1 MLPFTNINALIIDM
15 DGVLWHGDQ
24 PISGLN
30 HFFETLRTLKIP
42 FILATNNASL
52 TTQQYIKKLAKMGV
66 DVYKKEILTSAM
78 ATAHYLSLHYT
89 PETTSI
95 FVIGESG
102 IKEPLRDK
110 GFNLTDLY
118 EINDRSGI
126 NSKTG
131 AHLVVCGI
139 DREISW
145 DKLATATLN
154 INAGATFIGT
164 NGDMSLPTELGETQG
179 NGAIL
184 AALTATTRITPTIIG
199 KPGPIIYQQAM
210 DILQSKPEETIA
222 IGDRLDTDILGA
234 IRANIRSL
242 LVLTGVSSEEDVSAS
257 NFKPTWTMDNITSI
271 TLALNQAHKNKAQ

>member
-1 MLPFTNINALIIDM
+1 MPPFTNINALIIDM

-24 PISGLN
+24 PINGLN
-30 HFFETLRTLKIP
+30 NFFETIRTLKIP

-52 TTQQYIKKLAKMGV
+52 TSQQYIKKLSKMGV

-102 IKEPLRDK
+102 IRESLLEK

-118 EINDRSGI
+118 EVNDRCGI

-139 DREISW
+139 DRNISW
-145 DKLATATLN
+145 EKLATATLN

-164 NGDMSLPTELGETQG
+164 NGDTSLPTELGEIQG

-184 AALTATTRITPTIIG
+184 AALTAATHITPTIIG

-234 IRANIRSL
+234 IRADIRSL
-242 LVLTGVSSEEDVSAS
+242 LVLTGVSSEEDVNAS
-257 NFKPTWTMDNITSI
+257 TFKPTWTVDNITSI